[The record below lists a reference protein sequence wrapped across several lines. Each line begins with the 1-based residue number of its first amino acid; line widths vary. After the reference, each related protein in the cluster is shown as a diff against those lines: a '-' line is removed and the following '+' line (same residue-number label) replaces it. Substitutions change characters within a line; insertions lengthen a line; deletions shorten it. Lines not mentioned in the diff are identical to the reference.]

1 MRRFAGKTRLG
12 RSLGAGLAAGA
23 LLGALAGPALAQPD
37 LGPGPDRAPASSAVE
52 AWTSEDL
59 AALHAALREAP
70 AHGLDASALAR
81 ALRTA
86 GPDDPGRLSAVAL
99 TYARALAFGVVD
111 PKRIHQSFSLETN
124 RGDLAGE
131 LQAALSQHRLGEWL
145 QSLAPQDA
153 TYRALS
159 RAYLQTRAAV
169 RAHPA
174 GPALRARAR
183 TLALNLERL
192 RWLDRTPPATRIDVN
207 VAAARLWFL
216 MDGAVLDS
224 RKVVAG
230 APGHETPLLQ
240 ASFRRIVV
248 NPPWIV
254 PHDIAAKEILPK
266 GRRYLARHDM
276 RIVDG
281 RVIQEPGPDS
291 SLGAVKFDLQD
302 DADIYLHD
310 TPQQS
315 AFERADRHLSHGCVR
330 VEDAVGFARLVA
342 EQFGAA
348 DQLDDRLASG
358 ETASVSL
365 DADVPVRL
373 LYLTAYVD
381 DGGVHFAR
389 DAYGWDADLAQA
401 LDLGE
406 DALAIPVKPGP

>member
-1 MRRFAGKTRLG
+1 ML
-12 RSLGAGLAAGA
+12 LAAFA
-23 LLGALAGPALAQPD
+23 RPALAQHAQA
-37 LGPGPDRAPASSAVE
+37 GQSAAAVE
-52 AWTSEDL
+52 QADAWTPEAT
-59 AALHAALREAP
+59 AALEASLRSAHAQ
-70 AHGLDASALAR
+70 GLDASVLAHALDA
-81 ALRTA
+81 A
-86 GPDDPGRLSAVAL
+86 GPGDPGRLTAVAL
-99 TYARALAFGVVD
+99 AYARALAFGVVD
-111 PKRIHQSFSLETN
+111 PKRVHETFSLQTN

-131 LQAALSQHRLGEWL
+131 LHAALAERRLGAWL
-145 QSLAPQDA
+145 ASLPPHDE

-159 RAYLQTRAAV
+159 QAYLGARVAS
-169 RAHPA
+169 RAHPGNA
-174 GPALRARAR
+174 GLRARAR

-192 RWLDRTPPATRIDVN
+192 RWLDRSPPPTRIDVN

-216 MDGAVLDS
+216 VDGAVLDS

-230 APGHETPLLQ
+230 ARGHETPLLQ

-254 PHDIAAKEILPK
+254 PQKIAAKEILPK

-281 RVIQEPGPDS
+281 RVIQEAGPDS
-291 SLGAVKFDLQD
+291 SLGAVKFDLD
-302 DADIYLHD
+302 DDQDIYLHD
-310 TPQQS
+310 TPEQA

-330 VEDAVGFARLVA
+330 VEDAVGFAHLVA

-348 DQLDDRLASG
+348 DQFDDRLASG

-381 DGGVHFAR
+381 DGEVRFAK

-401 LDLGE
+401 LGLG
-406 DALAIPVKPGP
+406 DGALAIPVKLGA